1 MLVKS
6 SCWVLI
12 PCRFNVKL
20 KDTCFRRHEMAEF
33 YKLKVADIYKETEDT
48 SVITFD
54 MPSDLQKVF
63 KFRQGQHLTLK
74 ADINGEDLRRS
85 YSLCSSPNDSQW
97 KVAVKLIPGGKF
109 SSFINSE
116 LKAGDFIEVMSPSG
130 TFGVEVNAEK
140 PKNYIFFAAGS
151 GITPVL
157 SMIKAHLQ
165 SEPNSTCKLFYVNK
179 TAKSIIFKEEL
190 EQLRNT
196 YFGRLEIYYF
206 LTKERRDIELF
217 NGRFDDEKMQVL
229 TKTFIDIPDTSEVF
243 LCGPEKMVNYVSDYL
258 ITAGLPK
265 DLVHFELFVTGLS
278 DEDIKRAERLAKQN
292 VEGIEITIVD
302 GGKEF
307 SFTMTKEYDNILDAA
322 LGAGADLPF
331 ACKGGVCSTCK
342 CKVIEGAVE
351 MKINYALDDKEVS
364 QNLVLSCQSVPTTE
378 KVVVDFDV

>member
-1 MLVKS
+1 
-6 SCWVLI
+6 
-12 PCRFNVKL
+12 
-20 KDTCFRRHEMAEF
+20 MAEF
-33 YKLKVADIYKETEDT
+33 HNLTIADIYKETEDT
-48 SVITFD
+48 SVVTFYV
-54 MPSDLQKVF
+54 PSELQEAF

-74 ADINGEDLRRS
+74 ADINDEDVRRS
-85 YSLCSSPNDSQW
+85 YSLCSCPTENKWQ
-97 KVAVKLIPGGKF
+97 VAVKLIPGGKF
-109 SSFINSE
+109 STYINEE
-116 LKAGDFIEVMSPSG
+116 LKSGDHLEVMAPSG
-130 TFGVEVNAEK
+130 TFGVEVMPNAS
-140 PKNYIFFAAGS
+140 KNYLFFAAGS

-157 SMIKAHLQ
+157 SMIKAHLKA
-165 SEPNSTCKLFYVNK
+165 EPNSTCKLFYVNK

-217 NGRFDDEKMQVL
+217 NGRFDDEKMKIL

-243 LCGPEKMVNYVSDYL
+243 LCGPEQMVNYVSDYL
-258 ITAGLPK
+258 INAGLPK
-265 DLVHFELFVTGLS
+265 ELVHFELFVTGLS
-278 DEDIKRAERLAKQN
+278 EEDIKRAERLAQQN
-292 VEGIEITIVD
+292 VEGTEVIIVD

-307 SFTMTKEYDNILDAA
+307 AFTMTKEYDNILDAA

-342 CKVIEGAVE
+342 CEVKDGSVE

-364 QNLVLSCQSVPTTE
+364 QNLVLSCQAVPTSD

>member
-1 MLVKS
+1 
-6 SCWVLI
+6 
-12 PCRFNVKL
+12 
-20 KDTCFRRHEMAEF
+20 MAEF
-33 YKLKVADIYKETEDT
+33 YKLKIKEIYKETNDT
-48 SVITFD
+48 SVITFEV
-54 MPSDLQKVF
+54 PQALHETF

-74 ADINGEDLRRS
+74 ADINGEDVRRS
-85 YSLCSSPNDSQW
+85 YSLCSSPYEQEW
-97 KVAVKLIPGGKF
+97 KVAVKEIPGGKF
-109 SSFINSE
+109 STYINE
-116 LKAGDFIEVMSPSG
+116 TLTAGDELEVMSPSG
-130 TFGVEVNAEK
+130 TFGVECNPNKA
-140 PKNYIFFAAGS
+140 KNYLFFAAGS

-157 SMIKAHLQ
+157 SMLKAHLQ
-165 SEPNSTCKLFYVNK
+165 AGSNATCKLFYVNK

-243 LCGPEKMVNYVSDYL
+243 LCGPEKMVNYVSEYL
-258 ITAGLPK
+258 INEGLPK
-265 DLVHFELFVTGLS
+265 ELVHFELFVTGLS
-278 DEDIKRAERLAKQN
+278 EEDIKRAERLSQQN
-292 VEGIEITIVD
+292 VEGTEVVIVD

-307 SFTMTKEYDNILDAA
+307 AFTMTKAYDNILDAA

-342 CKVIEGAVE
+342 CEVKEGSVE

-364 QNLVLSCQSVPTTE
+364 QNLVLSCQAVPTSD
-378 KVVVDFDV
+378 KVIVDFDV

>member
-1 MLVKS
+1 
-6 SCWVLI
+6 
-12 PCRFNVKL
+12 
-20 KDTCFRRHEMAEF
+20 MAEF
-33 YKLKVADIYKETEDT
+33 HKLKIADIYKETEDT
-48 SVITFD
+48 SVITFNV
-54 MPSDLQKVF
+54 PLELQDVF
-63 KFRQGQHLTLK
+63 RFRQGQHLTLK
-74 ADINGEDLRRS
+74 ANINGEDIRRS
-85 YSLCSSPNDSQW
+85 YSLCSGPSENQW

-109 SSFINSE
+109 SSYVNNE
-116 LKAGDFIEVMSPSG
+116 LKANDDIEVMSPSG
-130 TFGVEVNAEK
+130 TFGVEVNAQK
-140 PKNYIFFAAGS
+140 AKNYLFFAAGS

-157 SMIKAHLQ
+157 SMIKAHLK
-165 SEPNSTCKLFYVNK
+165 SEPHSTCKLFYVNK

-217 NGRFDDEKMQVL
+217 NGRFDDDKMKVL

-243 LCGPEKMVNYVSDYL
+243 LCGPEKMVHFVSDYL
-258 ITAGLPK
+258 IKAGLPK
-265 DLVHFELFVTGLS
+265 ELVHYELFVTGLS

-307 SFTMTKEYDNILDAA
+307 AFTMTKEYDNILDAA

-342 CKVIEGAVE
+342 CEVKEGSVE

-364 QNLVLSCQSVPTTE
+364 QNLVLSCQAVPTSD